1 MASAGLA
8 QIDENSSLTH
18 LGDSSPLVLPS
29 PACRPSGIPSSP
41 FGFTGE
47 KTPEFWPKRASLGE
61 ATPEAWPKT
70 PTPRCFTRST
80 FNLGDET
87 PESWPE
93 VHPSFFCCPQQPD
106 INAQPAAFIPVFMPF
121 GMTQPACPVGMV
133 FNGDAASATSV
144 GSAAALAYTTA
155 PKNVVAHGFSNE
167 SLASRPPVAAHA
179 EQFTMAEQ
187 KSTGSSKT
195 SKSTKASKPTKSGKA
210 DQDAEDACPVAVY
223 VDLSGLKDMRPSL
236 GRFGTAKL

>member
-29 PACRPSGIPSSP
+29 PACRSGIPSSP

-70 PTPRCFTRST
+70 PTPRCFIRGN

-93 VHPSFFCCPQQPD
+93 VHPSFFFCPQQPD
-106 INAQPAAFIPVFMPF
+106 VNAQLAALV
-121 GMTQPACPVGMV
+121 PVGTQQQQPFVPQQPFV
-133 FNGDAASATSV
+133 FVPVDMNQVGQTAASTYT
-144 GSAAALAYTTA
+144 AA
-155 PKNVVAHGFSNE
+155 PENVAANGFRSE
-167 SLASRPPVAAHA
+167 VLASRLLGAARA
-179 EQFTMAEQ
+179 EQFAVADQ
-187 KSTGSSKT
+187 KSTVSSQT
-195 SKSTKASKPTKSGKA
+195 FKSTKGSKPTKSGKP
-210 DQDAEDACPVAVY
+210 DPDAEDACPVAVY

-236 GRFGTAKL
+236 GRFGTARL